1 VNLTGYIKEIV
12 MSPMSQVGLLLLNSI
27 GSLIL
32 LIIVLRF
39 LLQLVRADFYN
50 PLSQMIVKF
59 TNPMLIPLRRVIP
72 GFGGLDVASLV
83 LAFAAQ
89 YLLITLVAMLAFKTA
104 NLPWLLMLGWS
115 AVGLLKLMLNIY
127 FWGMI
132 IMVIASWVAPN
143 SYNPALILINQLL
156 EPVTAPIRRIM
167 PDMGGLDLSPLI
179 VLLGIQVVE
188 ILLLTPMAQAL
199 QVPRGLI
206 LGI

>member
-1 VNLTGYIKEIV
+1 
-12 MSPMSQVGLLLLNSI
+12 MSPMSQVGLLLINSI

-32 LIIVLRF
+32 LIIFLRF

-89 YLLITLVAMLAFKTA
+89 YLLIMLILVVAGYGL
-104 NLPWLLMLGWS
+104 NLPWVMMLGWS
-115 AVGLLKLMLNIY
+115 AVGLLKLVLNIY
-127 FWGMI
+127 FWGML
-132 IMVIASWVAPN
+132 IMVIASWVARN

-156 EPVTAPIRRIM
+156 EPVVAPVRRIM

-179 VLLGIQVVE
+179 VLLGIQVLE
-188 ILLLTPMAQAL
+188 ILLLSPMAMAL
-199 QVPRGLI
+199 QVPSGLI

>member
-1 VNLTGYIKEIV
+1 

>member
-1 VNLTGYIKEIV
+1 
-12 MSPMSQVGLLLLNSI
+12 MSPLSQAGLLLINSI

-59 TNPMLIPLRRVIP
+59 TNPMLIPLRRIIP
-72 GFGGLDVASLV
+72 GFGGLDIASLV
-83 LAFAAQ
+83 LAFIAQ
-89 YLLITLVAMLAFKTA
+89 YLLITLIAMVAYGTAALPWVAMLGWA
-104 NLPWLLMLGWS
+104 LL
-115 AVGLLKLMLNIY
+115 GLVKLIFNIY

-156 EPVTAPIRRIM
+156 DPLMRPIRNVM
-167 PDMGGLDLSPLI
+167 PDMGGLDLSPLVLI
-179 VLLGIQVVE
+179 LGLQVLEVLLIN
-188 ILLLTPMAQAL
+188 PMAVAL
-199 QVPRGLI
+199 SVPGGLI
-206 LGI
+206 LGL

>member
-1 VNLTGYIKEIV
+1 
-12 MSPMSQVGLLLLNSI
+12 MSPLSQAGLLLINSI

-59 TNPMLIPLRRVIP
+59 TNPILIPLRRVIP
-72 GFGGLDVASLV
+72 GFGGLDIASLV
-83 LAFAAQ
+83 LAFIAQ
-89 YLLITLVAMLAFKTA
+89 YLLITLIAMVAYGTAALPWVAMLGWA
-104 NLPWLLMLGWS
+104 LL
-115 AVGLLKLMLNIY
+115 GLVKLIFNIY

-156 EPVTAPIRRIM
+156 DPLMRPIRNVM
-167 PDMGGLDLSPLI
+167 PDMGGLDLSPL
-179 VLLGIQVVE
+179 VL
-188 ILLLTPMAQAL
+188 ILAL
-199 QVPRGLI
+199 QVLEVLLINPMAVALSVPGGLI
-206 LGI
+206 LGL

>member
-1 VNLTGYIKEIV
+1 
-12 MSPMSQVGLLLLNSI
+12 MSPMEQVGLLLINSI
-27 GSLIL
+27 GSLVL

-59 TNPMLIPLRRVIP
+59 TNPLLIPLRRVIP

-83 LAFAAQ
+83 LALAAQ
-89 YLLITLVAMLAFKTA
+89 YLLLTLI
-104 NLPWLLMLGWS
+104 LLVGGYNPAPYLVPMMGW
-115 AVGLLKLMLNIY
+115 ALIGLLKLILNIY

-156 EPVTAPIRRIM
+156 EPVTAPVRRMM

-179 VLLGIQVVE
+179 VLLGIQVLE
-188 ILLLTPMAQAL
+188 ILLLMPLKNAL
-199 QVPRGLI
+199 GVPPGLI
-206 LGI
+206 LGL

>member
-1 VNLTGYIKEIV
+1 

-179 VLLGIQVVE
+179 VLLGRQVVE

>member
-1 VNLTGYIKEIV
+1 
-12 MSPMSQVGLLLLNSI
+12 MSPLSQAGLLLINSI

-72 GFGGLDVASLV
+72 GFGGLDIASLV
-83 LAFAAQ
+83 LAFIAQ
-89 YLLITLVAMLAFKTA
+89 YLLITLIAMVAYGTAALPWVAMLGWA
-104 NLPWLLMLGWS
+104 LL
-115 AVGLLKLMLNIY
+115 GLVKLIFNIY

-156 EPVTAPIRRIM
+156 DPLMRPIRNVM
-167 PDMGGLDLSPLI
+167 PDMGGLDLSPL
-179 VLLGIQVVE
+179 VL
-188 ILLLTPMAQAL
+188 ILAL
-199 QVPRGLI
+199 QVLEVLLINPMAVALSVPGGLI
-206 LGI
+206 LGL

>member
-1 VNLTGYIKEIV
+1 
-12 MSPMSQVGLLLLNSI
+12 MSPMSQVGLLLINSI
-27 GSLIL
+27 GSLVL
-32 LIIVLRF
+32 LIIFLRF

-89 YLLITLVAMLAFKTA
+89 YLLIMLILVVAGYGL
-104 NLPWLLMLGWS
+104 NLPWGMMLGWS
-115 AVGLLKLMLNIY
+115 AVGLLKLVLNIY
-127 FWGMI
+127 FWGML

-156 EPVTAPIRRIM
+156 EPVTAPVRRIM
-167 PDMGGLDLSPLI
+167 PDMGGLDLSPVI
-179 VLLGIQVVE
+179 VLLGIKILE
-188 ILLLTPMAQAL
+188 ILLLTPMAMGL
-199 QVPRGLI
+199 QVPSGLI
-206 LGI
+206 MGI

>member
-1 VNLTGYIKEIV
+1 
-12 MSPMSQVGLLLLNSI
+12 MSPMSQVGLLLINSI

-32 LIIVLRF
+32 LIIFLRF

-89 YLLITLVAMLAFKTA
+89 YLLIMLILVVAGYGL
-104 NLPWLLMLGWS
+104 NLPWVMMLGWS
-115 AVGLLKLMLNIY
+115 AVGLLKLVMNIY
-127 FWGMI
+127 FWGML

-156 EPVTAPIRRIM
+156 EPVVAPVRRIM

-179 VLLGIQVVE
+179 VLLGIQVLE
-188 ILLLTPMAQAL
+188 ILLLSPMAMAL
-199 QVPRGLI
+199 QVPSGLI